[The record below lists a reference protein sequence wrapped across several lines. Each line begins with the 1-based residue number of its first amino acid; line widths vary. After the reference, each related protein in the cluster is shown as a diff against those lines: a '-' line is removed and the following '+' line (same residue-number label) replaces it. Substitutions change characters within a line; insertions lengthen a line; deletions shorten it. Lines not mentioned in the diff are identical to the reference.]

1 MSSCIL
7 KPIKKSPR
15 NSSKK
20 SPNKSSGFRKKR
32 QAWTTE
38 ETDLLLD
45 SVAKHGKKWAY
56 IHKNYPLF
64 KKNNRTQIDLKD
76 KYRNLE
82 ITNIKYCV
90 YSLENCSYCAAAKRL
105 LDKNNLLYNDIKVDR
120 EEAKEVLKILEAYT
134 NNYAYFPIIFYKKKF
149 LGGFQELQKQ
159 LS

>member
-7 KPIKKSPR
+7 KSPR

-20 SPNKSSGFRKKR
+20 SPNRSSGVRKKR
-32 QAWTTE
+32 QAWTTQ

-45 SVAKHGKKWAY
+45 CVAKHGKKWAY

-64 KKNNRTQIDLKD
+64 KINNRTQIDLKD

-82 ITNIKYCV
+82 IANIKYCV
-90 YSLENCSYCAAAKRL
+90 YSLANCSYCADAKIL
-105 LDKNNLLYNDIKVDR
+105 LKKNNLLYNDIKVDR
-120 EEAKEVLKILEAYT
+120 EEAKDVLKMLEAYT